1 MARQP
6 GPTPPQRAYGTK
18 FWSAYPFAGM
28 NLQSS
33 AIAMDD
39 REFKWIE
46 NYARLGDGNFR
57 ALHDVSDIQYES
69 PNWPDVTIVS
79 HFPFSIGT
87 RYYNAIFLSDGSA
100 VQEDII
106 TGVTTPIGPAG
117 TFYKKGPAV
126 SLPACVQWGVLY
138 LLISNRNTQND
149 YWAWDGSILY
159 TAGTCAPN
167 GVLLLATGENYTNAP
182 TAVAQDGS
190 GSGMV
195 LKAIINAGGVVNV
208 EITNPGTGYEPG
220 DQVQVAFS
228 GGGSDDSAVLE
239 ATLLAGG
246 VTAVNVTAMGS
257 MYVTPVVAFTGGGGS
272 GAAATAVIGSGL
284 AYVSMTATGANY
296 SFATVSFSGGGGSGA
311 IATASIVGGQVTA
324 INLIAA
330 GSGYTSAP
338 TVAIAG
344 DGTGA
349 TATAVIQND
358 GIVSITVTNPG
369 SGYTS
374 APAVAITDVGG
385 GSGATAVAVLSA
397 TYVSGVT
404 VVNGGTG
411 FFYNPNIIFVGGGG
425 VGASGTT
432 LLTPTSIARID
443 ITSGGSNYQNAPT
456 VYFSGGS
463 QFGSGTPAAA
473 HCVLANGSVAQVI
486 LDSPGSGFETI
497 PEVFFLNAKNDTTG
511 SGAGAVCRLQPTTI
525 ASIQMSNYGVGYTS
539 APSVQVQSGANN
551 AAYAVIVMMPFGI
564 SGDSIETFQS
574 RVWIDNPAPSPYD
587 TIPPGGDFAV
597 SAPGSISDFATSDG
611 GVLFTN
617 SDGFLQTRY
626 VGVKQSSGYLYQF
639 GDGSISIISAV
650 QTAGNPATTSFSYQN
665 VDPQSGLAWRDT
677 AQDFS
682 KTILFANETGVYGLY
697 GGVATKV
704 SQKLDQLFTNAV
716 FPSIF
721 GEAFPPGGI
730 TPCSAVATIYNVKHY
745 LMLMTVIDP
754 DTAAQRNV
762 MIAWNEREWTIASQ
776 TVELIY
782 LATQKVDSRFIAWGT
797 DGRYLYRLFEKPSN
811 ELVKR
816 LDTKL
821 FGAPQFDMIKDVR
834 NFYIAAG
841 DYSGQGIEFSASLDL
856 AGGILPQVPDPD
868 FQSVNGGEFTPAGL
882 GGQIAFPPSKTG
894 NISLFGTGTPGAYSM
909 FVGLRLTTT
918 SPDFQVN
925 SIMLTYAEATPFQ

>member
-1 MARQP
+1 MARGPQ
-6 GPTPPQRAYGTK
+6 PTPPQRAFGTK
-18 FWSAYPFAGM
+18 YWSAFTFAGM

-39 REFKWIE
+39 KEFKWIE
-46 NYARLGDGNFR
+46 NFVRLGDGNFR
-57 ALHDVSDIQYES
+57 ALHDVGNIQYES
-69 PNWPDVTIVS
+69 PNWPQVTIVS

-87 RYYNAIFLSDGSA
+87 RYFNAIFLSDGSA

-106 TGVTTPIGPAG
+106 TGVTIPMGPPG
-117 TFYKKGPAV
+117 TFYKPGPGS

-159 TAGTCAPN
+159 TAGTAAPN
-167 GVLLLATGENYTNAP
+167 GVLLLATGSDYVNAP

-195 LKAIINAGGVVNV
+195 LKAVINAGGVVNV
-208 EITNPGTGYEPG
+208 EITNPGHGYEPG

-228 GGGSDDSAVLE
+228 GGGSDNSAILE
-239 ATLLAGG
+239 ATLVAGG
-246 VTAVNVTAMGS
+246 VTAVNVTASGS
-257 MYVTPVVAFTGGGGS
+257 GYTSPVVAFTGGGGS
-272 GAAATAVIGSGL
+272 GATGTAVVGDGIASVG
-284 AYVSMTATGANY
+284 VTTTGANY
-296 SFATVSFSGGGGSGA
+296 TSATVSFTGGGGSGA
-311 IATASIVGGQVTA
+311 IATASIVGGQITA
-324 INLIAA
+324 INLIAP
-330 GSGYTSAP
+330 GSGYTTAP
-338 TVAIAG
+338 TVVIVG

-358 GIVSITVTNPG
+358 GIISVTMTNPG

-374 APAVAITDVGG
+374 APTVTSTDGG
-385 GSGATAVAVLSA
+385 PGTGATAVAVLSS
-397 TYVSGVT
+397 THVSGVT

-425 VGASGTT
+425 TGASGTT

-443 ITSGGSNYQNAPT
+443 VTSGGSNYQNAPT
-456 VYFSGGS
+456 VVFSGGS
-463 QFGSGTPAAA
+463 QFGAGTPPKA
-473 HCVLANGSVAQVI
+473 HALLANGSVSSVVI
-486 LDSPGSGFETI
+486 DSPGSGFETI
-497 PEVFFLNAKNDTTG
+497 PEVIFTNAKNDTTG
-511 SGAGAVCRLQPTTI
+511 AGAGAVVRLQPTSI
-525 ASIQMSNYGVGYTS
+525 ASVEMSNYGVGYTS

-551 AAYAVIVMMPFGI
+551 AAYAIIIMMPFGI
-564 SGDSIETFQS
+564 SGNSIETFQS

-617 SDGFLQTRY
+617 SDGFLQTQY
-626 VGVKQSSGYLYQF
+626 KGVKQSSGYLYQF

-730 TPCSAVATIYNVKHY
+730 TPCSAVATIYNIKHY

-754 DTAAQRNV
+754 DTEAQRNV

-776 TVELIY
+776 SVDLIY

-797 DGRYLYRLFEKPSN
+797 DGRFLYRLFQKPSS

-821 FGAPQFDMIKDVR
+821 YGAPQFDMIKDLNNLTVV
-834 NFYIAAG
+834 AG
-841 DYSGQGIEFSASLDL
+841 DYSGQGIEFTPSFDT
-856 AGGILPQVPDPD
+856 AGGVLPQPEDPAY
-868 FQSVNGGEFTPAGL
+868 QSVAGGVYTPL
-882 GGQIAFPPSKTG
+882 IQNEIAFPPSTTG
-894 NISLFGTGTPGAYSM
+894 NLGTYATGTGGLSGV

-918 SPDFQVN
+918 SPDFVVA
-925 SIMLTYAEATPFQ
+925 SLMLTYSEKTPLQ